1 MSYKASITLFPIRLI
16 ICRNNG
22 ADDWG
27 EKRQQRSKF
36 GSEEESRGREGG
48 RSVRSIA
55 TNKDSDT
62 RGKSGGGGSSDMD
75 DWGAMSS
82 SSSGIST
89 KSPEPSSFDNSFN
102 IASWGDS
109 LSAAT
114 GGAKKKISEERIPAQ
129 AAETDEGF
137 ER

>member
-1 MSYKASITLFPIRLI
+1 M
-16 ICRNNG
+16 CRNNG

-27 EKRQQRSKF
+27 EKRQPRSKF

-55 TNKDSDT
+55 SNKDADS
-62 RGKSGGGGSSDMD
+62 REKSGGSSDMD

-89 KSPEPSSFDNSFN
+89 KSPESTSSFDNSFN
-102 IASWGDS
+102 IAAWGDS

-114 GGAKKKISEERIPAQ
+114 GGSKKKSTEEKLPDKVGVDV
-129 AAETDEGF
+129 DEGF